1 MRTPLSV
8 VAGAA
13 VAIVAAAV
21 LGEYGFD
28 GLAVLGTGLLVGI
41 FVAEAVVAVAREGSP
56 LGAAASALL
65 AAASMTW
72 AAWISS
78 GHRLGTVR
86 WMGWAGVALAAAA
99 GAFRARPPGAVRR
112 SRPAPASAE

>member
-1 MRTPLSV
+1 MRTPLSL

-13 VAIVAAAV
+13 VAVVGAAV

-28 GLAVLGTGLLVGI
+28 GLAVLGSGLLLGL
-41 FVAEAVVAVAREGSP
+41 FVAEAVLAVARVGSV
-56 LGAAASALL
+56 LGAAVSGVL

-72 AAWISS
+72 AGWISS

-99 GAFRARPPGAVRR
+99 AAFRARPPEAARR

>member
-1 MRTPLSV
+1 VRTPLSLL
-8 VAGAA
+8 AGAA
-13 VAIVAAAV
+13 VAVIGAAV

-28 GLAVLGTGLLVGI
+28 GLAVLGSGLLLGV
-41 FVAEAVVAVAREGSP
+41 FLAEAVLAVSRV
-56 LGAAASALL
+56 GAWVLAGASGVL

-72 AAWISS
+72 AGWIAS

-86 WMGWAGVALAAAA
+86 WMGWAAVALAAAA
-99 GAFRARPPGAVRR
+99 AAFRTRPPEALRR